1 VPDPSRDMAHD
12 EAAARKWMRV
22 ALHDLCQPLTALECC
37 LYVGTMDI
45 DGEPPAEDDLRETIR
60 AALVECE
67 RMMSRVRAM
76 QERLHEDDGAETDQ
90 R

>member
-1 VPDPSRDMAHD
+1 MPDPVPDMAYD
-12 EAAARKWMRV
+12 EEAGRKWMRV

-45 DGEPPAEDDLRETIR
+45 DGERPAEDDLHETIR
-60 AALVECE
+60 AALVECQ

-76 QERLHEDDGAETDQ
+76 QERLHEDDGGQTEQ
-90 R
+90 Q